1 MPLGTSPS
9 DVDRHHSII
18 IPLRIRISVQNFF
31 FFLNLLPDP
40 ALHHAAVLQ
49 ELMEVIIQVLTTRR
63 TVRAASQPYRA
74 SRRLLRGVHLIG

>member
-18 IPLRIRISVQNFF
+18 IPLRIHISVQNI
-31 FFLNLLPDP
+31 FLILLPDP

-49 ELMEVIIQVLTTRR
+49 QLMEVIIQVLTTRR